1 MRGRRVGVPR
11 VFPMTTVPTT
21 TADPRFARQRVSPIL
36 LVLLAIGC
44 AWVLTRWWLY
54 PALDIPDY
62 APMILR
68 PILGFAMAWWLI
80 SRAGE
85 RWRDYGLRKPA
96 SWWRLLAQCALLY
109 AAVALSSR
117 FLVPLLAQTFGATAS
132 PSVLSSI
139 GGNEA
144 ALLVWLA
151 VAWCVGGFIEEL
163 LFRGFLL
170 NRIEAFLGKRA
181 SGTVAAA
188 TAVLAQAALFG
199 TLHLYQGSFGF
210 VFAGLFAL
218 IYGVAYRLFGRDLWP
233 LILVHGTWN
242 SFAIWGAYAG

>member
-1 MRGRRVGVPR
+1 
-11 VFPMTTVPTT
+11 MTTIPMA
-21 TADPRFARQRVSPIL
+21 TADPRFARQRLAPIL

-44 AWVLTRWWLY
+44 AWVSTRWWLY
-54 PALDIPDY
+54 PALDLPDY

-80 SRAGE
+80 ARAGE
-85 RWRDYGLRKPA
+85 RWRDYGLAKPA
-96 SWWRLLAQCALLY
+96 SWWTLLVQCAALY
-109 AAVALSSR
+109 AAMALSSR

-144 ALLVWLA
+144 ALFAWLV
-151 VAWCVGGFIEEL
+151 VAWGVGGFIEEL

-170 NRIEAFLGKRA
+170 NRIEAFLGTGA
-181 SGTVAAA
+181 GANVAAA
-188 TAVLAQAALFG
+188 AAVCAQAALFG
-199 TLHLYQGSFGF
+199 ALHLYQGSFGF

-218 IYGVAYRLFGRDLWP
+218 IYGAAYRLFGRNLWP
-233 LILVHGTWN
+233 LILVHGVWN
-242 SFAIWGAYAG
+242 SFAIWGAYAR